1 MKNTNADVTNA
12 TGKSSEALRRG
23 VLLIGTG
30 AVAVPYL
37 KFAHENEHLKLV
49 AIADP
54 NATARKEA
62 EEKYGPVVSVSDY
75 KEVIDRPDIDLV
87 IVCTPHFLHH
97 SMVTSALNA
106 GKHVICEKPIAITLA
121 EADEMLDAAA
131 RNKKMFLV
139 TMNMF
144 FNPWA
149 IGIRRLLGEKKLG
162 KVFMAQSS
170 YLGYEV
176 ARLRDPRDWK
186 GDLQK
191 AGGGV
196 LLDGGYHIIYT
207 MNSWMG
213 EAKSVQMT
221 GGQYV
226 IGQPHKG
233 EDNAALLVEYEG
245 GAIGNLIV
253 SFTVCSPGCHEQP
266 TLHLEHNLWGTDGSV
281 HSLYHWDPIGGLSQ
295 CLEFCQPREGMQS
308 IDLKAIST
316 SGHLPHYIACLAQGT
331 TPQTTALDARN
342 ALAVVEAAYASMKTG
357 KKQPVNWRKTVGA

>member
-1 MKNTNADVTNA
+1 MPPPNTE
-12 TGKSSEALRRG
+12 SENEEHTCRRYQCNREVLRSDRLG

-37 KFAHENEHLKLV
+37 KCAHENEHLKLV

-54 NATARKEA
+54 NAAARKEA

-75 KEVIDRPDIDLV
+75 KEVIDRPDVDLV

-121 EADEMLDAAA
+121 EADDMLDTAA
-131 RNKKMFLV
+131 RNNKMFLV

-176 ARLRDPRDWK
+176 ARFAIP
-186 GDLQK
+186 
-191 AGGGV
+191 A
-196 LLDGGYHIIYT
+196 
-207 MNSWMG
+207 
-213 EAKSVQMT
+213 T
-221 GGQYV
+221 G
-226 IGQPHKG
+226 
-233 EDNAALLVEYEG
+233 
-245 GAIGNLIV
+245 
-253 SFTVCSPGCHEQP
+253 
-266 TLHLEHNLWGTDGSV
+266 
-281 HSLYHWDPIGGLSQ
+281 
-295 CLEFCQPREGMQS
+295 
-308 IDLKAIST
+308 KAICRRRAAASCWTEDTT
-316 SGHLPHYIACLAQGT
+316 SFI
-331 TPQTTALDARN
+331 R
-342 ALAVVEAAYASMKTG
+342 
-357 KKQPVNWRKTVGA
+357 